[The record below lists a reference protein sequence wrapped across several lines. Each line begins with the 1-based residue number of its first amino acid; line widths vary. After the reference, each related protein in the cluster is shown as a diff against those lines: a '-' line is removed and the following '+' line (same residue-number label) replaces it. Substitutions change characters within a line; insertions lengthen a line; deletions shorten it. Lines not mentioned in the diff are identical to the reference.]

1 MNERDGWMISMGLS
15 CFLTM
20 IYAAYMM
27 VNPIMGLGFV
37 IYGIVAFILS
47 MIGYVKALE
56 DDVQDFL
63 DRFQERML
71 TGGVK

>member
-1 MNERDGWMISMGLS
+1 MISMGLS

>member
-27 VNPIMGLGFV
+27 VNPAMGLGFV

-47 MIGYVKALE
+47 MIGYIKALE
-56 DDVQDFL
+56 DSVQDFL
-63 DRFQERML
+63 DRLQESML